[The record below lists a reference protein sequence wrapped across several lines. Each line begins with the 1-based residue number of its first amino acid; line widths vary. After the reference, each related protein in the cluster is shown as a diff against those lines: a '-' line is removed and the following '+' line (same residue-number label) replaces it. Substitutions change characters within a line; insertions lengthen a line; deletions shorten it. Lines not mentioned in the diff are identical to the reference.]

1 MVAAR
6 AVGTG
11 LRCRVGS
18 ALATSLVRVLFP
30 SRSKLLRV
38 QCVVSVAALPADA
51 GARLRGGRPN
61 LAEAGH
67 ICRVGSALVA
77 SCCQCALRL
86 VSTASF
92 SVVVGVVRYLTAE
105 MMAGLRWWRLNFFK
119 TGHICRVGSTI
130 VPGLVGMLLTV
141 WKRWGRQ
148 LLEHQGCNLT
158 PRCFSFV

>member
-1 MVAAR
+1 MAAR

-11 LRCRVGS
+11 PRCRVGS

-38 QCVVSVAALPADA
+38 QWVVSVAALLADA
-51 GARLRGGRPN
+51 VARLRGWRPN

-86 VSTASF
+86 VSTTSV

-105 MMAGLRWWRLNFFK
+105 MMAGLRWWRLSFHQNRSHLQSRLSNCARFSQNAPQ
-119 TGHICRVGSTI
+119 RRGSGGGASSCST
-130 VPGLVGMLLTV
+130 
-141 WKRWGRQ
+141 RAAA
-148 LLEHQGCNLT
+148 
-158 PRCFSFV
+158 